1 MSFLIVLVVLFGV
14 VWLMMIRPQ
23 RRRQAAQ
30 QALLDQVSPG
40 DEVIT
45 AGGMYGVVRDVDD
58 DTISLEVAPGTN
70 VKIAR
75 RAIAT
80 VLRDDLDED
89 EEDGEVLEEDDEL
102 DGEPLDPEAAGD
114 EGPEPEPV
122 EATRR

>member
-1 MSFLIVLVVLFGV
+1 MSFLIVLVVLFAV
-14 VWLMMIRPQ
+14 MWLFMIRPQ

-30 QALLDQVSPG
+30 QALLEQVAPG

-45 AGGMYGVVRDVDD
+45 AGGMYGTVSDVDD
-58 DTISLEVAPGTN
+58 ETISLEIAPNTH

-80 VLRDDLDED
+80 VLRDDLDE
-89 EEDGEVLEEDDEL
+89 EEVLEEDDEL
-102 DGEPLDPEAAGD
+102 DGEPLDPEAAAD
-114 EGPEPEPV
+114 DDPEPEPV

>member
-1 MSFLIVLVVLFGV
+1 MSFLIVLVVLFAV
-14 VWLMMIRPQ
+14 MWLFMIRPQ

-30 QALLDQVSPG
+30 QALLNQVEPG

-45 AGGMYGVVRDVDD
+45 AGGMYGVVREVEDE
-58 DTISLEVAPGTN
+58 TISLEIAPGTN

-80 VLRDDLDED
+80 VLRDDLDDDEVLD
-89 EEDGEVLEEDDEL
+89 EEDEL
-102 DGEPLDPEAAGD
+102 DGEPLDPEAAAE
-114 EGPEPEPV
+114 EGPEPEAV

>member
-1 MSFLIVLVVLFGV
+1 MSFLIVLVVLFAV
-14 VWLMMIRPQ
+14 MWLFMIRPQ

-30 QALLDQVSPG
+30 QALLNQVEPG

-45 AGGMYGVVRDVDD
+45 AGGMYGVVREVDD
-58 DTISLEVAPGTN
+58 ETISLEVAPNTN
-70 VKIAR
+70 VRIAR

-89 EEDGEVLEEDDEL
+89 EVLDEDDEL

-114 EGPEPEPV
+114 EGSEPEPA
-122 EATRR
+122 EATRG

>member
-1 MSFLIVLVVLFGV
+1 MSILIVMVVLFAV
-14 VWLMMIRPQ
+14 MWLFMIRPQ

-30 QALLDQVSPG
+30 QALLSQVAPG

-45 AGGMYGVVRDVDD
+45 AGGLYGVVQDVDE
-58 DTISLEVAPGTN
+58 DTISLEIAPGTN
-70 VKIAR
+70 VKLAR

-89 EEDGEVLEEDDEL
+89 EVLDEEDEL
-102 DGEPLDPEAAGD
+102 DGEPLDPEAEVD
-114 EGPEPEPV
+114 EGPEPEPA